1 MEALLAQLRPEEKL
15 ALSAGVDMWHST
27 PLPRLGLGGLKL
39 TDGPNGARGA
49 EFSGG
54 PRSACLPCG
63 TALAASWDPEL
74 VAEVGALLAEEAR
87 SKGAQV
93 LLAPTVNIHRSPLAG
108 RNFECFSED
117 PHLAARCA
125 VAFVRG
131 VQSRGIGA
139 AIKHFVCNDSEFE
152 RHTISSEVDERALR
166 EIYLVP
172 FEAAVREAQP
182 WAVMA
187 AYNGINGT
195 AASEH
200 AELLSGI
207 LKGEWGFQGFVVSD
221 WFGTRDGLRAARA
234 GLDLEMPGPAR
245 QMGERLEEALRDGQL
260 PQARVDDAAR
270 RLLRAMGRAKR
281 LDAPAPEAV
290 PERADDRPE
299 HRAVARRAAT
309 GACVLLQNDGTLPLD
324 AGSLQCLA
332 LIGPR
337 AQAPTLQGGGS
348 ARVNSHYAVTPVEAL
363 AKRGDF
369 RLLVEP
375 GCHAHR
381 QLPVLAAD
389 ACAPAPAGAE
399 PSPDPPIQVEYFAG
413 ESFEGEP
420 VAHRHASNA
429 DFTWLG
435 PPLEGIDGAFS
446 ARLHT
451 RLLSAQGGRARLG
464 LCSAGLSRL
473 FVDGRPCLDNWER
486 QTRGDAWFGAGTT
499 EVECTLDLEAGVPRE
514 LCVEYQRPGKSPLGG
529 LRVGWLPPEP
539 ENLLERAERAA
550 AQADVAVVCVGLDA
564 DWETEGRDR
573 VDMRLPGRQD
583 ELVTRVAAANPRT
596 LVVVNT
602 GSPVEM
608 DWLPR
613 AAAVLQ
619 LWYPGQECGN
629 ALADLLFG
637 DAEPAG
643 RLPTSFPRRAA
654 DAPSAA
660 DYPGEE
666 GKVHYR
672 EGVFV
677 GYRGYQARGVEP
689 LFPFGHGLSYTRF
702 EYGPLRLE
710 RARIAP
716 GETLEIGLRLRNVG
730 ERPGVETVQLYL
742 HDVEASLPRPDQELR
757 AFAKVALQVGESREL
772 QLRVAPRDLCFWDAA
787 TRNWRAEPGEFEV
800 RVGASSRDI
809 RQRARF
815 RLEG

>member
-1 MEALLAQLRPEEKL
+1 MEARLAQLRPEEKL
-15 ALSAGVDMWHST
+15 ALSAGVDMWHSA
-27 PLPRLGLGGLKL
+27 PLLRLGLAGLKV

-49 EFSGG
+49 EFRGG
-54 PRSACLPCG
+54 PPSACLPCG

-74 VAEVGALLAEEAR
+74 VAEVGAVLAEEAQ

-131 VQSRGIGA
+131 VQSRGIGT

-152 RHTISSEVDERALR
+152 RHTISSEVDERTLR
-166 EIYLVP
+166 EIYLPP
-172 FEAAVREAQP
+172 FEAAVREAEP

-187 AYNGINGT
+187 AYNGVNGT
-195 AASEH
+195 ASSAH
-200 AELLSGI
+200 AQLLTDI

-221 WFGTRDGLRAARA
+221 WFGTRDGLAAARA

-245 QMGERLEEALRDGQL
+245 QMGEHLEPALRDGEL
-260 PQARVDDAAR
+260 SPERLDDLAR

-281 LDAPAPEAV
+281 LDAPAPEAR
-290 PERADDRPE
+290 PERAEDRPE

-309 GACVLLQNDGTLPLD
+309 AACVLLQNDGLLPLD
-324 AGSLQCLA
+324 AATLRSLA

-337 AQAPTLQGGGS
+337 AQTPTLQGGGS
-348 ARVNSHYAVTPVEAL
+348 ARVNPHYAVTPAQAL
-363 AKRGDF
+363 AARGGF
-369 RLLVEP
+369 ELVAEA

-381 QLPVLAAD
+381 QLPVLEAR
-389 ACAPAPAGAE
+389 
-399 PSPDPPIQVEYFAG
+399 PDQSIEVEYFRG
-413 ESFEGEP
+413 ESFQGEAFARRE
-420 VAHRHASNA
+420 VANA

-435 PPLEGIDGAFS
+435 PPVEGIDGAFS
-446 ARLHT
+446 ARLRT
-451 RLLSAQGGRARLG
+451 RLQSPTSGPAQLG

-473 FVDGRPCLDNWER
+473 SIDGVPCLDNWER
-486 QTRGDAWFGAGTT
+486 QTRGDAWFGAGST
-499 EVECTLDLEAGVPRE
+499 EVEYTLDLEAGVPRE
-514 LCVEYQRPGKSPLGG
+514 LCVEYRRLGKSPLGG
-529 LRVGWLPPEP
+529 LRVGWLPPDAED
-539 ENLLERAERAA
+539 LLERAERAA
-550 AQADVAVVCVGLDA
+550 AGADVAVVCVGLDA

-573 VDMRLPGRQD
+573 LDMRLPGRQD
-583 ELVTRVAAANPRT
+583 ELVARVAAANPRT
-596 LVVVNT
+596 VVVLNT

-608 DWLPR
+608 DWLPEVS
-613 AAAVLQ
+613 AALQ

-637 DAEPAG
+637 DAEPGG
-643 RLPTSFPRRAA
+643 RLPSSFPRRAS
-654 DAPSAA
+654 DAPSAPH
-660 DYPGEE
+660 YPGAE

-677 GYRGYQARGVEP
+677 GYRGYRENGVEP

-710 RARIAP
+710 RNRIAP
-716 GETLEIGLRLRNVG
+716 GETLQLGLEIRNTG
-730 ERPGVETVQLYL
+730 DRPGVETVQLYL

-757 AFAKVALQVGESREL
+757 AFTKVALRAGERRAV
-772 QLRVAPRDLCFWDAA
+772 QLRVAPRDLCFWDVSIPG
-787 TRNWRAEPGEFEV
+787 WRAEPGDFEV
-800 RVGASSRDI
+800 RVGASSGDI
-809 RQRARF
+809 RQRAHF